1 MAVPSS
7 GTLSL
12 QKLAKEK
19 VLDDYNSSS
28 SVTGGIHLADLV
40 LGGNEYGSPTYY
52 DETNNNSSSK
62 PNETGPHSMS
72 EWYGYDHDTAGG
84 FGSAG
89 SFSFKYSTTA
99 SAACGASTVTVYVFA
114 SQDWYKDSPITSS
127 MPTDIYS
134 SSALTSY
141 ASAGWYSD
149 GNKRR
154 YWDGNGT
161 WGSKVTCS
169 VTSSTYYYDAS
180 TALGACDGTATTVYW
195 ESSNQGNPDALLGG
209 RAIYTN
215 SGLTSIATAGYYNNG
230 VQTSLWVTSPSP
242 SWDSTIYTC
251 QDFTSTLTVGNHN
264 PSNNPDGDI
273 YGYFLGFY
281 TGFSGNIGSMSNT
294 SFGFSSPA
302 TIYGLYWTDA
312 YDTGTGRVVLQLSS
326 AKAFDSITINGT
338 LFSGTEIHSQSN
350 TRKTYQWSNIST
362 NPFGTSGSISITAN
376 Y

>member
-19 VLDDYNSSS
+19 VLDDYDSSS
-28 SVTGGIHLADLV
+28 SVTGGIHLTDLV

-52 DETNNNSSSK
+52 DETNNISSSK

-84 FGSAG
+84 FSDAG

-99 SAACGASTVTVYVFA
+99 SAACSASTVTVYVA
-114 SQDWYKDSPITSS
+114 NTPDWYKDSPITSS
-127 MPTDIYS
+127 SPVDIYS
-134 SSALTSY
+134 SSALTS
-141 ASAGWYSD
+141 AAATGWYSD

-154 YWDGNGT
+154 YWDGSS
-161 WGSKVTCS
+161 WGSKVSCS

-180 TALGACDGTATTVYW
+180 SASSACDGTATTVYW
-195 ESSNQGNPDALLGG
+195 ESSSQGNPDALLGG

-242 SWDSTIYTC
+242 SWDSTITTC
-251 QDFTSTLTVGNHN
+251 PDFTSNMTVGTYTAA
-264 PSNNPDGDI
+264 ST
-273 YGYFLGFY
+273 YKGYF
-281 TGFSGNIGSMSNT
+281 NIFNSYYGDMDNK
-294 SFGFSSPA
+294 SFNGA
-302 TIYGLYWTDA
+302 TISSLYWHSSGGLGLTLDSAVTFDNIVVNGNVFAGSTTTASQTWTWATD
-312 YDTGTGRVVLQLSS
+312 
-326 AKAFDSITINGT
+326 
-338 LFSGTEIHSQSN
+338 
-350 TRKTYQWSNIST
+350 
-362 NPFGTSGSISITAN
+362 NPFGTETSVLITAH